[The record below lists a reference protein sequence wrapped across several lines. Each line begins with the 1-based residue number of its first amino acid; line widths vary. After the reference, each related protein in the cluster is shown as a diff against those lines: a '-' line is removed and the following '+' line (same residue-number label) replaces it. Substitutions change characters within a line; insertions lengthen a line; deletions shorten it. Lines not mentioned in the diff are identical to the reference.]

1 MCTRQTGPVVDTS
14 RHAGL
19 TTCHVVA
26 SQRSTAIFMQADQ
39 AAQAEGAAKPAAAA
53 AAAHDPIAG
62 ALQRFGLK
70 HASRPV
76 GVAKIDLA
84 SSFTDASSPA
94 VALSSA
100 ASKPAAA
107 SEQWLIMHAHFA
119 LCCHGVP

>member
-1 MCTRQTGPVVDTS
+1 M
-14 RHAGL
+14 L
-19 TTCHVVA
+19 
-26 SQRSTAIFMQADQ
+26 MQADQ
-39 AAQAEGAAKPAAAA
+39 PAQAEEGAAKPPAAA

-107 SEQWLIMHAHFA
+107 SKQWLIMHVYFA
-119 LCCHGVP
+119 LCCHGRVLKTVLPLFKTPVGSQQELSKGSVCR

>member
-1 MCTRQTGPVVDTS
+1 M
-14 RHAGL
+14 
-19 TTCHVVA
+19 VA
-26 SQRSTAIFMQADQ
+26 SQSLTAVLLQADRP
-39 AAQAEGAAKPAAAA
+39 AQAEGAAKPPAAA

-100 ASKPAAA
+100 ASKPTAA
-107 SEQWLIMHAHFA
+107 SEQ
-119 LCCHGVP
+119 

>member
-1 MCTRQTGPVVDTS
+1 
-14 RHAGL
+14 
-19 TTCHVVA
+19 
-26 SQRSTAIFMQADQ
+26 MQADRP
-39 AAQAEGAAKPAAAA
+39 AQAEEGAAKPPAA

-107 SEQWLIMHAHFA
+107 SEQWLIMHVQFS
-119 LCCHGVP
+119 LFYHGLP